1 MSNAVDE
8 ADLQLKKDRRR
19 RAANLWKLVFL
30 VVAVLAYYYGY
41 RVTKIDLKRLVTDIG
56 DVKPIIAA
64 LIRPDV
70 VTQEEFSEAAR
81 TGFQVPE
88 AVDPPAQMQPSD
100 SEPYF
105 TLSTTSATVGHRLT
119 LEGYNWRANAD
130 VEIRWKIVNSRVLIK
145 RTKTDEDGR
154 ISTFFSVPQVR
165 DPDTP
170 TIYEVEVTTS
180 WREGPYRASESLK
193 LTVEK
198 MIETIFLALM
208 ATTLGILAAVPL
220 SFLGA
225 KNLMGR
231 SRVGLVVYYGVRT
244 VLNILRSI
252 EPLIM
257 GIVFVVWVGLGPFA
271 GVLALGVHS
280 IAALGKL
287 YSESIESI
295 DSGPIEAITATGA
308 SRLQTIMYAVVP
320 QVVPPFVSFTI
331 YRWDIN
337 VRMSTI
343 IGFVG
348 GGGIGFLLQ
357 QWINL
362 LRYREAATA
371 MWAIAFVVATLD
383 YVSSKVRE
391 KVV

>member
-1 MSNAVDE
+1 MSSAAENV
-8 ADLQLKKDRRR
+8 DLQPKREKRRR
-19 RAANLWKLVFL
+19 VTGLWQVVFL
-30 VVAVLAYYYGY
+30 VIAVVAYYYGY
-41 RVTKIDLKRLVTDIG
+41 RVTKIDLKRLITDAS
-56 DVKPIIAA
+56 DVKPILSA
-64 LIRPDV
+64 LIRPNVATQDEFTQV
-70 VTQEEFSEAAR
+70 VR
-81 TGFQVPE
+81 NDFQVP
-88 AVDPPAQMQPSD
+88 ATADPPSQMKPSD
-100 SEPYF
+100 TEPYF
-105 TLSTTSATVGHRLT
+105 TLSTTAASVGNRIT
-119 LEGYNWRANAD
+119 LEAFNFRPSAD
-130 VEIRWKIVNSRVLIK
+130 VELRWRILNSRTLIK
-145 RTKTDEDGR
+145 RAGTDEDGHLAT
-154 ISTFFSVPQVR
+154 SFSVPKVQ

-170 TIYEVEVTTS
+170 TIYQVEVTAK
-180 WREGPYRASESLK
+180 WQDGPYRPSEPLK

-208 ATTLGILAAVPL
+208 ATTFGILAAIPL

-231 SRVGLVVYYGVRT
+231 SGVGLVVYYVVRT
-244 VLNILRSI
+244 LLNILRSI

-295 DSGPIEAITATGA
+295 DPGPIEAITATGA
-308 SRLQTIMYAVVP
+308 SRLQTIVYAVIP
-320 QVVPPFVSFTI
+320 QIVPPFISFTI
-331 YRWDIN
+331 YRWDVN

-383 YVSSKVRE
+383 YVSAKVRE